1 MKKQILFLLV
11 LTANFAFTP
20 LYAQSGRHDKGHF
33 VDYTNDF
40 YSKIKQSIEHN
51 PNIHYGPFKVFKVDL
66 DGIDLPKSVNEFTTV
81 WCNSPVSQG
90 NTGTCWCFA
99 TSSFYEAEIFRQT
112 KQQIQLS
119 QMFTVYWEYVEK
131 AREFVRTRGQSAFG
145 EGSETNA
152 PARMAKLH
160 GMVPLEAFPGKANN
174 QEYFNHAPLFSE
186 MNDYL
191 QSVKASH
198 AWNEDVVLS
207 TIRSLLNQYIGTP
220 PESFEWKGKTYT
232 PMQFMTDVAKFNP
245 DDYVDFMSLME
256 KPYWSQAEYKV
267 PDNWWHSADYYNV
280 PLNDFMNIIK
290 DAVKKGYSI
299 AIGGDVSESGI
310 VPSQDVAIV
319 PSYDIPSEYIDE
331 NARQFRFSNHST
343 TDDHALHLVGYK
355 IDDHGHWW
363 FLIKDSGSSGHNGNN
378 PGWFFYDEDYI
389 KLKMMTFTINKNAVK
404 SILKKFD

>member
-1 MKKQILFLLV
+1 MNRQTFFLFALIMG
-11 LTANFAFTP
+11 FAFLP
-20 LYAQSGRHDKGHF
+20 ASAQSNRHDKGHF
-33 VDYTNDF
+33 IDYSNDF

-51 PNIHYGPFKVFKVDL
+51 PNITYGPFNIFKVDL
-66 DGIDLPKSVNEFTTV
+66 NGLDIPKDVNEFTSV
-81 WCNSPVSQG
+81 WCNDPVSQG

-99 TSSFYEAEIFRQT
+99 TSSFYEAEIYRQT
-112 KQQIQLS
+112 KEQIHLS
-119 QMFTVYWEYVEK
+119 QMYTVYWEYVEK
-131 AREFVRTRGQSAFG
+131 AREFVRTHGQSAFG

-152 PARMAKLH
+152 PARMAKIYGL
-160 GMVPLEAFPGKANN
+160 VPLEVFPGKSAVE
-174 QEYFNHAPLFSE
+174 EYFNHAPLFNE

-198 AWNEDVVLS
+198 VWNEEVVLS
-207 TIRSLLNQYIGTP
+207 TIRSILKKYIGVP
-220 PESFEWKGKTYT
+220 PESFEWKSKTYT

-256 KPYWSQAEYKV
+256 KPYWTQAEYKV

-280 PLNDFMNIIK
+280 PLDDFMDIIK
-290 DAVKKGYSI
+290 NAVKNGYSVDL
-299 AIGGDVSESGI
+299 GGDVSESGI

-319 PSYDIPSEYIDE
+319 PTYDIPSEYIDE

-343 TDDHALHLVGYK
+343 TDDHAIHLVGYK
-355 IDDHGHWW
+355 IENGHWW

-378 PGWFFYDEDYI
+378 PGWYFYDEDYI

-404 SILKKFD
+404 DVLKKFN